1 MDTVQILILSLI
13 QGLTEFLPIS
23 SSAHLIL
30 MPRLLDYQD
39 QGFAFDVAVHLGSL
53 LAVIGYFRADISCM
67 LHDFFRSLLPDGK
80 PTRESRMAW
89 MIILATLPI
98 VIIGGIFKSLV
109 ETDLRSTL
117 VIAVTTILFG
127 LLLYLSDIKG
137 KRARDEYSVN
147 WKDALIIGALQT
159 LAIIPG
165 TSRSGITMTA
175 GLMLGLTRKAAS
187 RFSFLLAIPTILMS
201 GALVTLDLVQSDSP
215 VMWHELLLGAALSF
229 VSAYL
234 CIHFFLKLIEN
245 MGMLPF
251 VIYRL
256 LLGAVLFVFFV
267 DLALVQAW
275 FLAVCSHMAT
285 FLEYD

>member
-1 MDTVQILILSLI
+1 MDIIQILILSLV
-13 QGLTEFLPIS
+13 QGVTEFLPIS

-30 MPRLLDYQD
+30 TPRILGYQD
-39 QGFAFDVAVHLGSL
+39 QGLAFDVAVHLGSL
-53 LAVIGYFRADISCM
+53 IAVIGYFRADIAHM
-67 LHDFFRSLLPDGK
+67 LHDFFLSLGTNGSS
-80 PTRESRMAW
+80 TRESKMAW

-98 VIIGGIFKSLV
+98 VVIGGIFKSLV

-117 VIAVTTILFG
+117 VIAATTILFG
-127 LLLYLSDIKG
+127 LLLYWFDIKG
-137 KRARDEYSVN
+137 RRSRDEYSVN
-147 WKDALIIGALQT
+147 WKDALVIGVFQA
-159 LAIIPG
+159 LAIVPG

-201 GALVTLDLVQSDSP
+201 GALVTLDLIQSDHP
-215 VMWHELLLGAALSF
+215 VMWNELLLGAALSF

-234 CIHFFLKLIEN
+234 CIHFFLKLIEK

-256 LLGAVLFVFFV
+256 LLGF
-267 DLALVQAW
+267 AL
-275 FLAVCSHMAT
+275 L
-285 FLEYD
+285 LL

>member
-1 MDTVQILILSLI
+1 MDTIQILILSLV
-13 QGLTEFLPIS
+13 QGITEFLPIS

-30 MPRLLDYQD
+30 TPRILGYHD
-39 QGFAFDVAVHLGSL
+39 QGLAFDVAVHLGSL
-53 LAVIGYFRADISCM
+53 LAVVGYFRADLARI
-67 LHDFFRSLLPDGK
+67 LHDFFLSLTANGIATK
-80 PTRESRMAW
+80 ESRMAW

-117 VIAVTTILFG
+117 VIAITTVLFG
-127 LLLYLSDIKG
+127 LLLYWFDVKG
-137 KRARDEYSVN
+137 KRSRDEYSVN
-147 WKDALIIGALQT
+147 WRDALVIGVFQA

-175 GLMLGLTRKAAS
+175 GLMLGLTREAAS

-201 GALVTLDLVQSDSP
+201 GALVTLDLVQSDLP
-215 VMWHELLLGAALSF
+215 VMWNELLLGAALSF

-234 CIHFFLKLIEN
+234 CIHLFLKLIEKL
-245 MGMLPF
+245 GMLPF

-256 LLGAVLFVFFV
+256 LLGCVLFVFF
-267 DLALVQAW
+267 L
-275 FLAVCSHMAT
+275 
-285 FLEYD
+285 

>member
-1 MDTVQILILSLI
+1 MDTIQILILSLV
-13 QGLTEFLPIS
+13 QGLTEFLPVS

-30 MPRLLDYQD
+30 TPRIFGYQD
-39 QGFAFDVAVHLGSL
+39 QGLAFDVAVHLGSL
-53 LAVIGYFRADISCM
+53 VAVMGYFRADIARM
-67 LHDFFRSLLPDGK
+67 LSDFFFALTANGTS
-80 PTRESRMAW
+80 TRESRMAW

-98 VIIGGIFKSLV
+98 IIIGGAFKSLV
-109 ETDLRSTL
+109 ATDLRSTL
-117 VIAVTTILFG
+117 VIAATTILFG
-127 LLLYLSDIKG
+127 ILLYWFDIKG
-137 KRARDEYSVN
+137 KRSRDEYSVN
-147 WKDALIIGALQT
+147 WKDALVIGVFQA

-201 GALVTLDLVQSDSP
+201 GALVTLDLVQSDLP
-215 VMWHELLLGAALSF
+215 VMWNELLLGAALSF

-234 CIHFFLKLIEN
+234 CIHVFLKMIEK

-256 LLGAVLFVFFV
+256 LLGSVLLVF
-267 DLALVQAW
+267 LL
-275 FLAVCSHMAT
+275 
-285 FLEYD
+285 